1 MSNRVVKSVFK
12 DFQRLV
18 YLTIT
23 PRARVGYELAIIIS
37 YPTSLSGIIALL
49 KTSTKYRGF
58 IPTLFV
64 KTTDLQLAFNFEH
77 TRTVTI
83 FGEHSIMAQIP

>member
-1 MSNRVVKSVFK
+1 MSNLVGKSVFK

-37 YPTSLSGIIALL
+37 YSTSLSGLIVLL
-49 KTSTKYRGF
+49 KTPTKYREVF
-58 IPTLFV
+58 PTLFV
-64 KTTDLQLAFNFEH
+64 KTTDLQLVFNFEH

>member
-23 PRARVGYELAIIIS
+23 PRVRVGYELAIIIS
-37 YPTSLSGIIALL
+37 YSTSLSGLIVLL
-49 KTSTKYRGF
+49 KTPTKYRELF
-58 IPTLFV
+58 PTLFV
-64 KTTDLQLAFNFEH
+64 KTTDLQLVFNFEL

-83 FGEHSIMAQIP
+83 YGKHSIIAQIP